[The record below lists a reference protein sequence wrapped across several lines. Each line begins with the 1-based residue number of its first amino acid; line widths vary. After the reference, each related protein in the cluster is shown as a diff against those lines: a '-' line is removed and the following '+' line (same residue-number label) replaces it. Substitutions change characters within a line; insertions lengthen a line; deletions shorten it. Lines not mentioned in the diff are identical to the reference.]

1 MPPENLQPQDHPTEP
16 LLEAGLIQS
25 KQIGDETNS
34 LLEAIIQQ
42 NSENNHEPILE
53 AQLMQNENNT
63 NKIVDAIKD
72 RPEVQPVK
80 IVTEQNE
87 LADNFFRMLRG
98 QKGEDGHTPT
108 SDELQELIL
117 PLIPPLIPEP
127 IKGEDGLTPTEEE
140 LLSLIVPLIPEPIKG
155 EDGKTPTK
163 AELRKI
169 IEPLIP
175 EPIKGEDGV
184 SPVIDYKRVVKE
196 AVKQIPPIEI
206 EKQVKEIVEKVSQ
219 NTNDTI
225 QSLRSKVAS
234 RTYSMGELSDTQSAT
249 TGQTMVKQA
258 DNTWAPGTASGGS
271 GHTIE
276 DEGSPLTQRA
286 KLNFIG
292 AGVTVTDDA
301 GDDATVVTIPSG
313 AGATPIYIDVRDY
326 GATPDAKTVTDIV
339 LTSGNTTATSA
350 TAGFVAGDTGKSM
363 IVYDVIN
370 NTYPFRGTITYVNAT
385 TVTLSSNAL
394 ASVSSGNGIA
404 AWGTNYATQ
413 IQNAINAA
421 DTLVP
426 STYSTA
432 NFPTGRGRV
441 TVVFPTDSTGDA
453 YLFNTTLTA
462 TAGVTLDADATL
474 ISNVGTGASNRT
486 WAMDLAAGVQIKNL
500 VMYCMG
506 GMGISLGDNSTN
518 SSSYLQNVQLWHVGT
533 DSTASSQ
540 IGLQFTGYD
549 LHIGRYWIKGGNV
562 GLDINQGSDVF
573 WNQIELIGCSTGIR
587 LANSENIR
595 GTVTLDTISF
605 AGILLD
611 GCRNIQM
618 DVHAFAI
625 NATASS
631 YVVLQGEYDTT
642 NINRNIDFNITAQRT
657 GGTVYKVSNSEDCVV
672 DINATNSA
680 IYSGGGTNI
689 STAVIYGTTNVNT
702 GAMAIRV
709 NRDAAITAKT
719 GTVVGT
725 FEETSDGTVIQTTAQ
740 QTFTGAV
747 GVGGVLTITPS
758 SGRLNFSGGG
768 TSGIQQNGFDYMTW
782 GSSAFNFL
790 ADTFNGIT
798 GGIVNIPVKPNASS
812 GVQSVMNVNPN
823 ITQSATAG
831 YTALLV
837 NPTETS
843 TGSGL
848 KKLIEAAV
856 GGVSKFFVDN
866 TGAATFTGNVTVPD
880 QVYNATTWNGSLEV
894 PTKNAIRDKIE
905 SMSAGGISEELAI
918 AYAVSL

>member
-1 MPPENLQPQDHPTEP
+1 MPPENLQPQEHPTEP

-53 AQLMQNENNT
+53 AQLMQSENNT

-276 DEGSPLTQRA
+276 DEGTPLTQRDT
-286 KLNFIG
+286 LNFVG
-292 AGVTVTDDA
+292 AGVTVTDDS
-301 GDDATVVTIPSG
+301 GNDTTIVTIPG
-313 AGATPIYIDVRDY
+313 G
-326 GATPDAKTVTDIV
+326 G
-339 LTSGNTTATSA
+339 G
-350 TAGFVAGDTGKSM
+350 GDM
-363 IVYDVIN
+363 
-370 NTYPFRGTITYVNAT
+370 
-385 TVTLSSNAL
+385 L
-394 ASVSSGNGIA
+394 ASTYDPANGAKQVAFNDESQYKISLTV
-404 AWGTNYATQ
+404 G
-413 IQNAINAA
+413 
-421 DTLVP
+421 
-426 STYSTA
+426 TA
-432 NFPTGRGRV
+432 NADYI
-441 TVVFPTDSTGDA
+441 TD
-453 YLFNTTLTA
+453 
-462 TAGVTLDADATL
+462 GVAD
-474 ISNVGTGASNRT
+474 
-486 WAMDLAAGVQIKNL
+486 DVQIN
-500 VMYCMG
+500 
-506 GMGISLGDNSTN
+506 
-518 SSSYLQNVQLWHVGT
+518 
-533 DSTASSQ
+533 
-540 IGLQFTGYD
+540 
-549 LHIGRYWIKGGNV
+549 
-562 GLDINQGSDVF
+562 
-573 WNQIELIGCSTGIR
+573 
-587 LANSENIR
+587 
-595 GTVTLDTISF
+595 
-605 AGILLD
+605 
-611 GCRNIQM
+611 
-618 DVHAFAI
+618 
-625 NATASS
+625 
-631 YVVLQGEYDTT
+631 
-642 NINRNIDFNITAQRT
+642 
-657 GGTVYKVSNSEDCVV
+657 
-672 DINATNSA
+672 
-680 IYSGGGTNI
+680 
-689 STAVIYGTTNVNT
+689 
-702 GAMAIRV
+702 
-709 NRDAAITAKT
+709 AAITAAHAA
-719 GTVVGT
+719 G
-725 FEETSDGTVIQTTAQ
+725 
-740 QTFTGAV
+740 
-747 GVGGVLTITPS
+747 
-758 SGRLNFSGGG
+758 
-768 TSGIQQNGFDYMTW
+768 
-782 GSSAFNFL
+782 
-790 ADTFNGIT
+790 
-798 GGIVNIPVKPNASS
+798 GGIVTILEGAYAISSSILVKSNVILS
-812 GVQSVMNVNPN
+812 GVGKGTILNLGSGAWVDLNGISNVSLRDFSIDAINHSVLTDYGIVIRSCSDVVVENCFLNNMNGFGIFVIANGTSTTQRITIKDNYIRGLGNNDVVGGGPSTVTATVKDISIYGNTIIQDVQTGVYEAALAWTGMRDINIFGNRSFGRMVMSEEMGHHENVRFDGNFVYPALNGTERGGIYHNIVNSPTADTVN
-823 ITQSATAG
+823 VIVSNNYIEYGTIKMFGTSSYDIVGVSITGNIIDSDPLENGIWLTYCQKGAISGNRIDDTTAGVFFEVCKDFIVSGNQISNSIYGVRDISLDSSIIIGVNQYDTISNTKLLGAGIPETVALKTGGVQIDQKSASGTNPKLSITQNNGLAG
-831 YTALLV
+831 LEVYEINGV
-837 NPTETS
+837 
-843 TGSGL
+843 GS
-848 KKLIEAAV
+848 V
-856 GGVSKFFVDN
+856 FVDN
-866 TGAATFTGNVTVPD
+866 IYDDSGAKTFYRMRTNGTPVNVLTLKANGYAEVTD
-880 QVYNATTWNGSLEV
+880 EAYDSTTWNGSSEV